1 MQSAGIS
8 ILGVLNLAQSFGYD
22 KVNRLISAV
31 WCIEG
36 LGSTGREPA
45 FKVENAVDMETE
57 ANVAVTTHGGAVADT
72 TTVEAT
78 VIEAGVAVAE
88 VAGEDAPAV
97 NADGVQEIVAD
108 RGYYSN
114 EVVRG
119 MEELQVQSYIAE
131 PERGP
136 RNWEGKAAEKAA
148 FVCESQEINEAP
160 KLPHP
165 IAHPDGYFWRLGKS
179 FTQQFCVCTQELRL
193 GSLVRD
199 QEVGGSNQLAPT
211 KSLNNLQAADPKTA
225 HPFAHPH

>member
-8 ILGVLNLAQSFGYD
+8 IPGVLKLAQSFGYD
-22 KVNRLISAV
+22 KVNRLITAV

-36 LGSTGREPA
+36 LGSTGRELA
-45 FKVENAVDMETE
+45 FKVENAVDMETG
-57 ANVAVTTHGGAVADT
+57 AIVAVTTHGRAVADT

-119 MEELQVQSYIAE
+119 MEELQVRSYIAAGARATKLGRE
-131 PERGP
+131 SGRKGCLCVRESGDQRG
-136 RNWEGKAAEKAA
+136 A
-148 FVCESQEINEAP
+148 
-160 KLPHP
+160 
-165 IAHPDGYFWRLGKS
+165 
-179 FTQQFCVCTQELRL
+179 
-193 GSLVRD
+193 
-199 QEVGGSNQLAPT
+199 
-211 KSLNNLQAADPKTA
+211 KTA
-225 HPFAHPH
+225 PPNCPPRWVLLAIRQKFYTTILCLYSRT